1 MPLENWGR
9 LRQRNHKVLG
19 KTSKIGSLS
28 INAKILVLTITLMI
42 CSSVLVSLFVIKRFE
57 REIMPEMDKKAF
69 TVGESVNSLI
79 IRAVNYGIPFRS
91 LKGMKELFDSA
102 LEDNPEIKYIAV
114 TDPKGDM
121 LYNGGEGAES
131 LLSFF
136 KERVGKSYQDS
147 KESVPIS
154 GYYDNAIPI
163 VDGTN
168 VLGSLHIGVD
178 RMFVQSKVKDISYDI
193 VTVLVVSFLI
203 TFEILIFITAFTIS
217 GPIDSV
223 KKLISKVKS
232 GDFTQYL
239 ATNSKDEIGSFVK
252 SFDKM
257 ILNVNNAYHDL
268 KERYRI
274 YRGQNER
281 GEENRSIDAKFKDI
295 ERSYR
300 FGNSNGLQKFFQ
312 GLLICIRPA
321 LFLVIFSESLSLS
334 FFPMYV
340 DQLYTP
346 IAGISKDLVIGLPIS
361 IFMLSWAISLPLGGA
376 WSEKIGRRKPFLVG
390 AITTAV
396 GLTLTGLSRTLYDLL
411 LWRSV
416 TAVGYG
422 IVYITCQG
430 YVTDNTTPQNRTRG
444 MAMFLSGFFSGS
456 LCGAAIGGILADR
469 IGFRTT
475 FFVSSGLSLVSALFV
490 FYFLQ
495 DHDRDALSTKG
506 KIKLSY
512 FKLLFSNRRFLTL
525 TFFSAIPAKICLTG
539 FLYYAAPLYLKFLG
553 NNQSAIGRVLMGYGL
568 AMVLISPFI
577 ARIADKLGNRK
588 MFVILG
594 GILSGIALLM
604 VHYSQNTLGV
614 LFSIVLLGTAHAIG
628 VSSQLTLITEI
639 CKDAGDKIGLGTVI
653 GIYRLIE
660 RLGNISGPLI
670 SGALI
675 AAFGFSKAVAGIGV
689 ITVSGS
695 VVFTLSFFLLDLL
708 DRQKQE
714 SYVPNAK

>member
-1 MPLENWGR
+1 
-9 LRQRNHKVLG
+9 
-19 KTSKIGSLS
+19 
-28 INAKILVLTITLMI
+28 
-42 CSSVLVSLFVIKRFE
+42 VSLFAVKQFE
-57 REIMPEMDKKAF
+57 KEIMPEMDKKAF

-79 IRAVNYGIPFRS
+79 TRAVNYGIPFRS
-91 LKGMKELFDSA
+91 LKGMKELLDSA

-114 TDPKGDM
+114 ADPEGDI
-121 LYNGGEGAES
+121 LYNGGEDLES
-131 LLSFF
+131 LSSFF
-136 KERVGKSYQDS
+136 REQAGKSSQDS
-147 KESVPIS
+147 RKSISIS
-154 GYYDNAIPI
+154 GYYDSAIPI
-163 VDGTN
+163 VHETN
-168 VLGSLHIGVD
+168 VLGSLHIGMD
-178 RMFVQSKVKDISYDI
+178 RMFVQNKLKDISYDI

-223 KKLISKVKS
+223 KKLISNVKS
-232 GDFTQYL
+232 GNFTQYL
-239 ATNSKDEIGSFVK
+239 ATSSKDEIGSFVK
-252 SFDKM
+252 LFNRV
-257 ILNVNNAYHDL
+257 ILDVNKAYHDL
-268 KERYRI
+268 KERYI
-274 YRGQNER
+274 KHKSQN
-281 GEENRSIDAKFKDI
+281 GSAKSDQAIDAKVEEI
-295 ERSYR
+295 EKNYK
-300 FGNSNGLQKFFQ
+300 FGDSNGLQKFFQ

-346 IAGISKDLVIGLPIS
+346 IAGVSRDLVIGLPIS

-376 WSEKIGRRKPFLVG
+376 WSEKIGRRKPFLMG
-390 AITTAV
+390 AITTAI
-396 GLTLTGLSRTLYDLL
+396 GLTLTGMARTVYDLL

-475 FFVSSGLSLVSALFV
+475 FFVSAGLSLVSALFV

-495 DHDRDALSTKG
+495 DQNKDVISTKG
-506 KIKLSY
+506 RIKLSY
-512 FKLLFSNRRFLTL
+512 FRLLFSNRRFLAL

-568 AMVLISPFI
+568 AMILISPFT
-577 ARIADKLGNRK
+577 ARIADALGTRK
-588 MFVILG
+588 MFVVLG

-604 VHYSQNTLGV
+604 VHYFQNTLGV

-639 CKDAGDKIGLGTVI
+639 CKDAGDRIGLGTVI

-660 RLGNISGPLI
+660 RLGNISGPLV

-675 AAFGFSKAVAGIGV
+675 AAFGFSKAIEGIGV

-695 VVFTLSFFLLDLL
+695 VIFTLSFFLLDLL

>member
-1 MPLENWGR
+1 
-9 LRQRNHKVLG
+9 
-19 KTSKIGSLS
+19 
-28 INAKILVLTITLMI
+28 
-42 CSSVLVSLFVIKRFE
+42 
-57 REIMPEMDKKAF
+57 
-69 TVGESVNSLI
+69 
-79 IRAVNYGIPFRS
+79 
-91 LKGMKELFDSA
+91 
-102 LEDNPEIKYIAV
+102 
-114 TDPKGDM
+114 
-121 LYNGGEGAES
+121 
-131 LLSFF
+131 
-136 KERVGKSYQDS
+136 
-147 KESVPIS
+147 
-154 GYYDNAIPI
+154 
-163 VDGTN
+163 
-168 VLGSLHIGVD
+168 
-178 RMFVQSKVKDISYDI
+178 MFVQNKVKDISYDI

-223 KKLISKVKS
+223 KKLILKVKS

-252 SFDKM
+252 LLNRI
-257 ILNVNNAYHDL
+257 ILDVNKAYYDL
-268 KERYRI
+268 KERYI
-274 YRGQNER
+274 KHKSQNGSAKSDR
-281 GEENRSIDAKFKDI
+281 AIDTKVEEIEKNYKFGD
-295 ERSYR
+295 
-300 FGNSNGLQKFFQ
+300 SNGLQKFFQ

-346 IAGISKDLVIGLPIS
+346 IAGVSKDLVIGLPIS

-376 WSEKIGRRKPFLVG
+376 WSEKIGRRKPFLIG

-396 GLTLTGLSRTLYDLL
+396 GLTLTGLSRTVYDLL

-422 IVYITCQG
+422 VVYITCQG

-475 FFVSSGLSLVSALFV
+475 FFVSAGLSLVSALFV

-495 DHDRDALSTKG
+495 DHSRDALSTKG

-512 FKLLFSNRRFLTL
+512 FRLLFSNRRFLAL

-553 NNQSAIGRVLMGYGL
+553 NSQSAIGRVLMGYGL

-660 RLGNISGPLI
+660 RLGNISGPLV

-714 SYVPNAK
+714 IYVPNAK

>member
-1 MPLENWGR
+1 MREK
-9 LRQRNHKVLG
+9 NHR
-19 KTSKIGSLS
+19 IGSLS
-28 INAKILVLTITLMI
+28 INTKVLVLTITLMI
-42 CSSVLVSLFVIKRFE
+42 CSSVLVSLFAIDRFE
-57 REIMPEMDKKAF
+57 KEIMPEMDKKAF
-69 TVGESVNSLI
+69 TVGESLDSLI
-79 IRAVNYGIPFRS
+79 TRAVNCGIPFRS
-91 LKGMKELFDSA
+91 LKGVKELFDSV

-114 TDPKGDM
+114 ADPEGDI
-121 LYNGGEGAES
+121 LYSGGEELGS

-136 KERVGKSYQDS
+136 KEQAGKSSQDS
-147 KESVPIS
+147 RKSVPIS
-154 GYYDNAIPI
+154 GYYDNVTPI
-163 VDGTN
+163 VHGTK

-178 RMFVQSKVKDISYDI
+178 RMFVQNKVKDISYDI

-223 KKLISKVKS
+223 KKLISRVKI

-239 ATNSKDEIGSFVK
+239 ATSSKDEIGSFVK
-252 SFDKM
+252 SFNRV
-257 ILNVNNAYHDL
+257 ILDVNKAYYDL
-268 KERYRI
+268 KERYIRHKS
-274 YRGQNER
+274 QNGSAKGDR
-281 GEENRSIDAKFKDI
+281 VIDAKVEEI
-295 ERSYR
+295 EKNYR
-300 FGNSNGLQKFFQ
+300 FGDSNGLEKFFQ

-376 WSEKIGRRKPFLVG
+376 WSEKIGRRKPFLIG
-390 AITTAV
+390 AITTAI
-396 GLTLTGLSRTLYDLL
+396 GLTLTGMARTVYDLL

-475 FFVSSGLSLVSALFV
+475 FFVSAGLSLVSALFV
-490 FYFLQ
+490 FYFLH
-495 DHDRDALSTKG
+495 DHSKDALSTKG
-506 KIKLSY
+506 RIKISY
-512 FKLLFSNRRFLTL
+512 FRLLFSNRRFLAL

-568 AMVLISPFI
+568 AMILISPFI

-604 VHYSQNTLGV
+604 VHYSQSTLGV

-639 CKDAGDKIGLGTVI
+639 CKDAGDRIGLGTVI

-660 RLGNISGPLI
+660 RLGNISGPLV

-675 AAFGFSKAVAGIGV
+675 AAFGFSKAIAGIGV
-689 ITVSGS
+689 ITISGS

>member
-1 MPLENWGR
+1 VR
-9 LRQRNHKVLG
+9 D
-19 KTSKIGSLS
+19 KTHKIGSLS
-28 INAKILVLTITLMI
+28 INTKVLVLTITLMI
-42 CSSVLVSLFVIKRFE
+42 CSSILVSLFAVKQFE
-57 REIMPEMDKKAF
+57 KEIMPEMDKKAF

-79 IRAVNYGIPFRS
+79 TRAVNYGIPFRS
-91 LKGMKELFDSA
+91 LKGMKELLDSA

-114 TDPKGDM
+114 ADPEGDI
-121 LYNGGEGAES
+121 LYNGGEDLES
-131 LLSFF
+131 LSSFF
-136 KERVGKSYQDS
+136 REQAGKSSQDS
-147 KESVPIS
+147 RKSISIS
-154 GYYDNAIPI
+154 GYYDSAIPI
-163 VDGTN
+163 VHETN
-168 VLGSLHIGVD
+168 VLGSLHIGMD
-178 RMFVQSKVKDISYDI
+178 RMFVQNKLKDISYDI

-223 KKLISKVKS
+223 KKLISNVKS
-232 GDFTQYL
+232 GNFTQYL
-239 ATNSKDEIGSFVK
+239 ATSSKDEIGSFVK
-252 SFDKM
+252 LFNRV
-257 ILNVNNAYHDL
+257 ILDVNKAYHDL
-268 KERYRI
+268 KERYI
-274 YRGQNER
+274 KHKSQN
-281 GEENRSIDAKFKDI
+281 GSAKSDQAIDAKVEEI
-295 ERSYR
+295 EKNYK
-300 FGNSNGLQKFFQ
+300 FGDSNGLQKFFQ

-346 IAGISKDLVIGLPIS
+346 IAGVSRDLVIGLPIS

-376 WSEKIGRRKPFLVG
+376 WSEKIGRRKPFLMG
-390 AITTAV
+390 AITTAI
-396 GLTLTGLSRTLYDLL
+396 GLTLTGMARTVYDLL

-475 FFVSSGLSLVSALFV
+475 FFVSAGLSLVSALFV

-495 DHDRDALSTKG
+495 DQNKDVISTKG
-506 KIKLSY
+506 RIKLSY
-512 FKLLFSNRRFLTL
+512 FRLLFSNRRFLAL

-568 AMVLISPFI
+568 AMILISPFT
-577 ARIADKLGNRK
+577 ARIADALGTRK
-588 MFVILG
+588 MFVVLG

-604 VHYSQNTLGV
+604 VHYFQNTLGV

-639 CKDAGDKIGLGTVI
+639 CKDAGDRIGLGTVI

-660 RLGNISGPLI
+660 RLGNISGPLV

-675 AAFGFSKAVAGIGV
+675 AAFGFSKAIEGIGV

-695 VVFTLSFFLLDLL
+695 VIFTLSFFLLDLL

>member
-1 MPLENWGR
+1 
-9 LRQRNHKVLG
+9 
-19 KTSKIGSLS
+19 
-28 INAKILVLTITLMI
+28 MI
-42 CSSVLVSLFVIKRFE
+42 CSSILVSLFAIKQFE
-57 REIMPEMDKKAF
+57 REIMPEMGKKAF
-69 TVGESVNSLI
+69 TVGKSVNSLI
-79 IRAVNYGIPFRS
+79 TRAVNYGIPFRS
-91 LKGMKELFDSA
+91 LKGTKELFDSA

-114 TDPKGDM
+114 TDPKGNV
-121 LYNGGEGAES
+121 LYNGGEDLES
-131 LLSFF
+131 LSGFF
-136 KERVGKSYQDS
+136 EEQAGKSFQDS
-147 KESVPIS
+147 RKSIPIS

-178 RMFVQSKVKDISYDI
+178 RMFVQNKVKDISYDI
-193 VTVLVVSFLI
+193 VTVLVVSFLV

-223 KKLISKVKS
+223 KKLVSKVKS

-239 ATNSKDEIGSFVK
+239 ATSSKDEIGSFVK
-252 SFDKM
+252 LFNRI
-257 ILNVNNAYHDL
+257 ILEVNEAYYDL
-268 KERYRI
+268 KERYVKHKS
-274 YRGQNER
+274 QNGSAKSDR
-281 GEENRSIDAKFKDI
+281 AIDAKI
-295 ERSYR
+295 EEIEKNYN
-300 FGNSNGLQKFFQ
+300 FGDSNGLRKFFQ

-361 IFMLSWAISLPLGGA
+361 VFMLSWAISLPLGGA

-390 AITTAV
+390 AIITAV
-396 GLTLTGLSRTLYDLL
+396 GLTLTGMARTVYDLL

-475 FFVSSGLSLVSALFV
+475 FFVSAGLSIVSALFV

-495 DHDRDALSTKG
+495 DHSRDALSTKG

-512 FKLLFSNRRFLTL
+512 FRLLFSNRRFLAL

-553 NNQSAIGRVLMGYGL
+553 NNQSAIGRVLMCYGL

-604 VHYSQNTLGV
+604 VHYFQNTLGV

-639 CKDAGDKIGLGTVI
+639 CKDAGDRIGLGTVI

-660 RLGNISGPLI
+660 RLGNISGPLV

>member
-1 MPLENWGR
+1 VR
-9 LRQRNHKVLG
+9 D
-19 KTSKIGSLS
+19 KTHKIGSLS
-28 INAKILVLTITLMI
+28 INTKVLVLTITLMI
-42 CSSVLVSLFVIKRFE
+42 CSSILVSLFAVKQFE
-57 REIMPEMDKKAF
+57 KEIMPEMDKKAF

-79 IRAVNYGIPFRS
+79 TRAVNYGIPFRS
-91 LKGMKELFDSA
+91 LKGMKELLDSA

-114 TDPKGDM
+114 ADPEGDI
-121 LYNGGEGAES
+121 LYNGGEDLES
-131 LLSFF
+131 LSSFF
-136 KERVGKSYQDS
+136 REQAGKSSQDS
-147 KESVPIS
+147 RKSISIS
-154 GYYDNAIPI
+154 GYYDSAIPI
-163 VDGTN
+163 VHETN
-168 VLGSLHIGVD
+168 VLGSLHIGMD
-178 RMFVQSKVKDISYDI
+178 RMFVQNKLKDISYDI

-223 KKLISKVKS
+223 KKLISNVKS
-232 GDFTQYL
+232 GNFTQYL
-239 ATNSKDEIGSFVK
+239 ATSSKDEIGSFVK
-252 SFDKM
+252 LFNRV
-257 ILNVNNAYHDL
+257 ILDVNKAYHDL
-268 KERYRI
+268 KERYI
-274 YRGQNER
+274 KHKSQN
-281 GEENRSIDAKFKDI
+281 GSAKSDQAIDAKVEEI
-295 ERSYR
+295 EKNYK
-300 FGNSNGLQKFFQ
+300 FGDSNGLQKFFQ

-346 IAGISKDLVIGLPIS
+346 IAGVSRDLVIGLPIS

-376 WSEKIGRRKPFLVG
+376 WSEKIGRRKPFLMG
-390 AITTAV
+390 AITTAI
-396 GLTLTGLSRTLYDLL
+396 GLTLTGMARTVYDLL

-475 FFVSSGLSLVSALFV
+475 FFVSAGLSLVSALFV

-495 DHDRDALSTKG
+495 DQNKDVISTKG
-506 KIKLSY
+506 RIKLSY
-512 FKLLFSNRRFLTL
+512 FRLLFSNRRFLAL

-568 AMVLISPFI
+568 AMILISPFT
-577 ARIADKLGNRK
+577 ARIADALGTRK
-588 MFVILG
+588 MFVVLG

-604 VHYSQNTLGV
+604 VHYFQNTLGV

-639 CKDAGDKIGLGTVI
+639 CKDAGDRIGLGTVI

-660 RLGNISGPLI
+660 RLGNISGPLV

-675 AAFGFSKAVAGIGV
+675 AAFGFSKAIAGIGV

-695 VVFTLSFFLLDLL
+695 VIFTLSFFLLDLL